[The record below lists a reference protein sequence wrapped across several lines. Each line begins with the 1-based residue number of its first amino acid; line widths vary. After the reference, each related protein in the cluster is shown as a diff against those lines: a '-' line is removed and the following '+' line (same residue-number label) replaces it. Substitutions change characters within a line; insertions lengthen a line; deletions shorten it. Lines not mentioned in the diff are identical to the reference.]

1 VIRLMTIT
9 YGTSMPRA
17 GAVHLIKIHRST
29 AEAPTAD
36 LPPTADVPGNAVI
49 R

>member
-17 GAVHLIKIHRST
+17 GAVHLINCVES
-29 AEAPTAD
+29 
-36 LPPTADVPGNAVI
+36 LLSAVGPLCLWQ
-49 R
+49 RASKA